1 MKRRAV
7 LLPAFLILAAFGAAA
22 QSGANQGGQ
31 APSAFSAPAPS
42 TAPAFASRAAA
53 KVFSEDWYGAIDDYM
68 SALRINPSYGDAMV
82 GLAQCYYQL
91 GEYEQALA
99 YASRAEPFRRGDQAL
114 LDLEGYIRAGLGEL
128 SSARSRFET
137 VLSSTPNDLDARF
150 GLALLDLAEGKKTE
164 AKARF
169 EDSLR
174 IAPLDARSLASLAL
188 LALDQTR
195 AADAAAL
202 VERALAAHADD
213 ARVQEVAA
221 KVYAARG
228 DMASAIF
235 HARNA
240 VQLRPGHADYHAF
253 LGSLLFASSDF
264 KGSESVMR
272 DAIAVDRKNE
282 LAWYALGV
290 VQVANASFADAIYSF
305 DTAAGLKPDDEMAR
319 IALEE
324 VVMDTSPLEGSQRRQ
339 YAQWHVARG
348 KELED
353 RSYFDQAIV
362 EYRRALRIDPYSVEG
377 RIRYADLLKKRG
389 FPARQLAELRF
400 LEGIGKADRNTLD
413 TIEIYASLLQGT
425 VADDWNVDQFALPK
439 RPYKVALFYQHD
451 ASGEYHLDAAST
463 LRSYL
468 ADFLASSSRL
478 EILKLKERVGSPGEA
493 FRLSR
498 EAGADY
504 YLVLS
509 VKESEREIQLAGDF
523 KVGATGS
530 LATSFRFYRTGN
542 DRVKNTALRLA
553 DSIVSA
559 LQPKGSILRRS
570 QDSALVDLGS
580 SDGLKVGDSLLVL
593 KKGSL
598 GVKSEGLGPS
608 WTDQAQVGTLTIT
621 KVDEEVATG
630 TLKSSGFFDTIN
642 VGDEVIGNP
651 PSAAPSTA
659 ATGFSLPTTTPSPE
673 FPGLFIAVR
682 QLQ

>member
-1 MKRRAV
+1 MRRKAAV
-7 LLPAFLILAAFGAAA
+7 LSAFLALALFALAAQAGMNLGGA
-22 QSGANQGGQ
+22 SDSSLG
-31 APSAFSAPAPS
+31 APSPS
-42 TAPAFASRAAA
+42 TAPAYAARAATE
-53 KVFSEDWYGAIDDYM
+53 VFSEDWYGAIDDFM

-82 GLAQCYYQL
+82 GLAKCYYEL

-99 YASRAEPFRRGDQAL
+99 YATRAEPFRRGDQSL
-114 LDLEGYIRAGLGEL
+114 IDLEGYIRAGLGDL
-128 SSARSRFET
+128 PGSRSNFEK
-137 VLSSTPNDLDARF
+137 VLASTPNDLDARF
-150 GLALLDLAEGKKTE
+150 GLALLDLAEGRKTE

-188 LALDQTR
+188 LALDGAR
-195 AADAAAL
+195 SADAAAL
-202 VERALAAHADD
+202 VDKALAAHADD

-228 DMASAIF
+228 DMATAVF

-240 VQLRPGHADYHAF
+240 VQLRPGHADYHAY

-272 DAIAVDRKNE
+272 DAISVDRKNE
-282 LAWYALGV
+282 LAWYGLGV
-290 VQVANASFADAIYSF
+290 AQVADGSFADAIYSF
-305 DTAAGLKPDDEMAR
+305 DTATGLKPDDEMAR

-324 VVMDTSPLEGSQRRQ
+324 VVMDTSPLEGGQRRQ

-362 EYRRALRIDPYSVEG
+362 EYRRALRINPYSVEG
-377 RIRYADLLKKRG
+377 RIRYAELLKKRG
-389 FPARQLAELRF
+389 FPGRQLAELRF

-413 TIEIYASLLQGT
+413 TIEIYASLLQGR
-425 VADDWNVDQFALPK
+425 VADDWNIDQFALAK
-439 RPYKVALFYQHD
+439 RPYKIALFYQHEP
-451 ASGEYHLDAAST
+451 SGEYHLDAAST
-463 LRSYL
+463 LRRYL
-468 ADFLASSSRL
+468 ADLLASSSRL
-478 EILKLKERVGSPGEA
+478 EVLKLKERVDSPGEA
-493 FRLSR
+493 FKVSR

-504 YLVLS
+504 YLILS
-509 VKESEREIQLAGDF
+509 VKESEREIQLAGDL

-580 SDGLKVGDSLLVL
+580 SDGLKVGDTLLVL

-608 WTDQAQVGTLTIT
+608 WTDQAQVGTLTVT

-630 TLKSSGFFDTIN
+630 NLKSSGFFDTIN

-651 PSAAPSTA
+651 PPAAPSSA
-659 ATGFSLPTTTPSPE
+659 ASGFSLPTATPSPE
-673 FPGLFIAVR
+673 FPGLFVAVR